1 MTTTPPRPW
10 SLRMRNAARV
20 LQAYLDVE
28 TRLHAD
34 AEAAQKMGLVN
45 AETAILRRIEAA
57 QLQTTAARAQMWII
71 HQEEQNK

>member
-1 MTTTPPRPW
+1 MTTTPTRPW

-20 LQAYLDVE
+20 LQADLDVE
-28 TRLHAD
+28 SRLHTD

-45 AETAILRRIEAA
+45 AETALMRRIEAA

-71 HQEEQNK
+71 RQEEQNK

>member
-28 TRLHAD
+28 TRLHTD

-45 AETAILRRIEAA
+45 AETALMRRIEAA
-57 QLQTTAARAQMWII
+57 QLQTEAARAQMWII
-71 HQEEQNK
+71 HQEEQGN

>member
-28 TRLHAD
+28 TRLHTD